1 MTRTTVIIIKMM
13 TVMESVNILPFSRA
27 EWKDPVLSPYN
38 LLVQDI
44 PNCTSYLLHEMFC
57 LL

>member
-1 MTRTTVIIIKMM
+1 MTRTTVIIKMM
-13 TVMESVNILPFSRA
+13 TVMENVNIQPISRA

-38 LLVQDI
+38 RLIQDI
-44 PNCTSYLLHEMFC
+44 LNCTSYLLHEMFC